1 MKYPCEM
8 VKDVMPLYYDDAC
21 SEETKRI
28 VEEHLEECV
37 SCREV
42 LKKLKSSAY
51 EMDLAKEREEV
62 LQYHKKN
69 VWGRLSEAV
78 AVTMLVPLVIC
89 LIVNLAT
96 AHTLDWF
103 YLVLTGMA
111 VVASLVLVPLLA
123 VERRLLW
130 SFAAFTGSLLL
141 LLFTCNQFSGG
152 HWFPL
157 AATAVLLG
165 LSVFGLP
172 VVVYEIP
179 FRGWIARNK
188 GLLVMLID
196 TGLLYLLILVCG
208 VYVGTAAYWKSALW
222 ITTACA
228 AFVWVLFGI
237 IRYAR
242 LDILIRAG
250 ICCILGGIF
259 LSQINA
265 LVHWI
270 LEGVWRGGLESINL
284 LVWNDSTVLNAN
296 INFFLFL
303 SCLLAGICLLAAG
316 RKR

>member
-8 VKDVMPLYYDDAC
+8 VKDIMPLYYDDAC

-42 LKKLKSSAY
+42 LKKLKSSTY

-62 LQYHKKN
+62 LQYHRKN
-69 VWGRLSEAV
+69 VWGRLSEAI

-157 AATAVLLG
+157 AAA
-165 LSVFGLP
+165 
-172 VVVYEIP
+172 
-179 FRGWIARNK
+179 AR
-188 GLLVMLID
+188 
-196 TGLLYLLILVCG
+196 
-208 VYVGTAAYWKSALW
+208 YWRRR
-222 ITTACA
+222 T
-228 AFVWVLFGI
+228 
-237 IRYAR
+237 
-242 LDILIRAG
+242 RAG
-250 ICCILGGIF
+250 PSAAAHCYIF
-259 LSQINA
+259 
-265 LVHWI
+265 
-270 LEGVWRGGLESINL
+270 
-284 LVWNDSTVLNAN
+284 
-296 INFFLFL
+296 
-303 SCLLAGICLLAAG
+303 G
-316 RKR
+316 R